1 MNGKADRTHEIVW
14 RVHVARPRAEVYA
27 LIATDAGRERFWS
40 ERSHEEDDRL
50 VLEFPNGERLET
62 RILER
67 VPGERFSFEYFEG
80 SRAELSLADADDGGT
95 VVRLHETNLDEAT
108 VAENRP
114 GWVSVLLNLKAVAQ
128 HGADL
133 RNHDVRLSWS
143 QGFVDN

>member
-1 MNGKADRTHEIVW
+1 MSGVRGHEVVW

-27 LIATDAGRERFWS
+27 LIATDAGRERFWA
-40 ERSHEEDDRL
+40 ERSREEGDRL
-50 VLEFPNGERLET
+50 VLDFPNGERLET

-67 VPGERFSFEYFEG
+67 VPDVRFAFEYFEG
-80 SRAELSLADADDGGT
+80 SRAELSLSDGDGGGT
-95 VVRLHETNLDEAT
+95 VVRIHETNLDEAT
-108 VAENRP
+108 ALENRP

-133 RNHDVRLSWS
+133 RNHDARLSWS